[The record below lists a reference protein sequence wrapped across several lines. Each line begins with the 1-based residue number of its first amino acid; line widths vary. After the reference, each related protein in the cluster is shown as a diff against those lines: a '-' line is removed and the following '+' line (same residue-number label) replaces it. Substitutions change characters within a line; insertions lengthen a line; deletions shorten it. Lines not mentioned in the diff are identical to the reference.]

1 MKFFRRIFSAF
12 LILLTVPSLLSACAA
27 KAAQA
32 EETGPETGKLSIVA
46 TLFPQYDF
54 ARQLAGDW
62 AEVTLLL
69 PPGGESHS
77 YEPSPS
83 DVIRISNADIFL
95 YTGDAMETW
104 VPKLLSGINSPTL
117 KIVDVSKGISL
128 DPVDEHDGH
137 DHGAFDPHI
146 WTSPVMSKQIVQNI
160 AQALQ
165 EADPAHQADYQE
177 NLGVYL
183 EKLDALDTRF
193 RDIVS
198 HGKRR
203 DFIFG
208 SRFACRYFAREYG
221 LSPDSPYDSCSAET
235 EPGAQAMAHVIDH
248 VKTAGIPVIYYQEL
262 TDQRVSQAVAEA
274 TGAQPLLFHS
284 CHNVSKTDFES
295 GVTYLSLMEQNAVNL
310 EKGLN

>member
-1 MKFFRRIFSAF
+1 MKFFRRILSAF
-12 LILLTVPSLLSACAA
+12 FILLTVPILFSACAP
-27 KAAQA
+27 KAAPSKA
-32 EETGPETGKLSIVA
+32 AGTGKLSVVA

-54 ARQLAGDW
+54 ARQLAGDY
-62 AEVTLLL
+62 ADVTLLL
-69 PPGGESHS
+69 PPGAESHS

-104 VPKLLSGINSPTL
+104 VPKMLSGINSPSL
-117 KIVDVSKGISL
+117 KVIDVSKGISL
-128 DPVDEHDGH
+128 DPAADHDGH

-160 AQALQ
+160 AAALQ
-165 EADPAHQADYQE
+165 EADPDHAAAYASNSQA
-177 NLGVYL
+177 YL
-183 EKLDALDTRF
+183 EQLDALDARF
-193 RDIVS
+193 REIVAR
-198 HGKRR
+198 GKRL

-208 SRFACRYFAREYG
+208 SRFACHYFAQEYG
-221 LSPDSPYDSCSAET
+221 LAPDSPYDSCSAET

-248 VKTAGIPVIYYQEL
+248 VKSAGIPVIYYQEL

-284 CHNVSKTDFES
+284 CHNVSKTDFEN